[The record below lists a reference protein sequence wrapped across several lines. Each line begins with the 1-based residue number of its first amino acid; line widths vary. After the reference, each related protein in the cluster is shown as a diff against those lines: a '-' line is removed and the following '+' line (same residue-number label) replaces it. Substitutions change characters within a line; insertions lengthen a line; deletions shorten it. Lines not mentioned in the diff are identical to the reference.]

1 MTIPAWLRVT
11 DQPLWTD
18 ALSWYPWE
26 PGLAR
31 RFTVAS
37 RLEGQEPIVLY
48 ARQEIDG
55 EPFIGLPWHCCPIA
69 EDDRRT
75 QGLPMKIVSK
85 VVPRD
90 DDQARAIQ
98 QTKDFLDQGLSGV
111 LKAPTGEGKT
121 VMCCDVLAHYGRS
134 TLVVPPK
141 DDLIDQW
148 IERLLEFTNLVPGQ
162 IGRVQGDTCRFK
174 GLPIVLGSLRS
185 ICKPN
190 RYPKDLYTAFGLLVG
205 DEVHRWGADQMGM
218 IVKLFAAQQRL
229 GLSATPGRADG
240 RDLQVECH
248 VGPIRVTKSAGRL
261 TAKVFQIRTGWKVPR
276 GRDGS
281 QLPHKAGRL
290 GLILKPLYA
299 NTHRNRQIVKFTMDA
314 YSKGRRIVVF
324 GDHTEPL
331 EMLELHFLKAGVPA
345 SEIGRY
351 YGSKLKGAALKA
363 EGKKRLILAT
373 YQKMGEGTD
382 IPELDTC
389 ILTGPRSDVEQI
401 VGRVLRIHPDKKPPI
416 IGDFIDDDSPVLRRY
431 AQGRERFYKSKGF
444 TLIQAEIQLD

>member
-1 MTIPAWLRVT
+1 MAIPAWLRVS

-18 ALSWYPWE
+18 ALSWYSWE

-37 RLEGQEPIVLY
+37 RLEGQPPIQLW
-48 ARQEIDG
+48 AKQEIDG
-55 EPFIGLPWHCCPIA
+55 EAFIGLPWHCCPIA

-75 QGLPMKIVSK
+75 QGIAIKIASK

-98 QTKDFLDQGLSGV
+98 QAKDFLDQGLSGV

-148 IERLLEFTNLVPGQ
+148 IERLCQFTDLVPGQ
-162 IGRVQGDTCRFK
+162 IGRVQGDVCNYK
-174 GLPIVLGSLRS
+174 GLPIVMGSLRS

-190 RYPKDLYTAFGLLVG
+190 RYPPALYRAFGLLVG
-205 DEVHRWGADQMGM
+205 DEVHRWGADQMGV

-248 VGPIRVTKSAGRL
+248 VGPIRVVKSASRL

-276 GRDGS
+276 TRQGD
-281 QLPHKAGRL
+281 QIPHKAGRL

-299 NTHRNRQIVKFTMDA
+299 NAYRNQLICHFVWNA
-314 YSKGRRIVVF
+314 YKKDRRIVVF
-324 GDHTEPL
+324 SDHTEPL
-331 EMLELHFLKAGVPA
+331 EMLEMHFQKWGIPVTD
-345 SEIGRY
+345 IGRY
-351 YGSKLKGAALKA
+351 YGSKLKGKALVA
-363 EGKKRLILAT
+363 QGQKRLVLAT
-373 YQKMGEGTD
+373 YMKMGEGTD

-389 ILTGPRSDVEQI
+389 VLTGPRADVEQI

-416 IGDFIDDDSPVLRRY
+416 IADFIDDDSPVLKRY
-431 AQGRERFYKSKGF
+431 AASRERFYRSKGF
-444 TLIQAEIQLD
+444 ELIPTEISL